1 MENYSKHGISSQCE
15 ASILAM
21 LLLIFTL
28 AVMPTQRAIGQ
39 DDSDAE
45 FTLNLKNADIHS
57 LIKTVSMRTGK
68 NFIVDPRV
76 RATVNV
82 TSSEPVDK
90 DKLYEI
96 FLSVLE
102 VHGFTAV
109 QTGQITKI
117 VPSQVGVQSLV
128 PTFTEQPVSGD
139 ELVSEVIRLQ
149 NIPAQE
155 LVAALRPL
163 VADTASI
170 SAERTSNTI
179 VITDRRSNIDKIV
192 GLIRQMDA
200 R

>member
-1 MENYSKHGISSQCE
+1 
-15 ASILAM
+15 
-21 LLLIFTL
+21 
-28 AVMPTQRAIGQ
+28 
-39 DDSDAE
+39 
-45 FTLNLKNADIHS
+45 
-57 LIKTVSMRTGK
+57 
-68 NFIVDPRV
+68 
-76 RATVNV
+76 
-82 TSSEPVDK
+82 
-90 DKLYEI
+90 
-96 FLSVLE
+96 LSVLE

-117 VPSQVGVQSLV
+117 VPSQVGVQSSV